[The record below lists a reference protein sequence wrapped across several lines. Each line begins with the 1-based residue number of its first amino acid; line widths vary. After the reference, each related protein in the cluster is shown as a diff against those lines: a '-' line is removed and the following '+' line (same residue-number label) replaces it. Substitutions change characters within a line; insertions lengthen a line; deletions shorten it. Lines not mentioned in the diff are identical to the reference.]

1 MGNTNLSALLGNKKL
16 WLFLFVIVFCAF
28 LLFSAYC
35 AVDLYKKFGV
45 KSEINGSADG
55 GAYIISEEEIS
66 YKLKAEGESLVLLD
80 TQVIDFEMADEM
92 SGEKRYTLDG
102 ITYDALKTYYVKINN
117 CVTQCNVIAQRYLGC
132 DFVFKYQLNEND
144 TVVFNLKVKMSFN
157 TNNFVLRLHFSGQ
170 ESLPYFRE
178 MLKNEG
184 FKLSLISYD
193 TASLVTDSDLTKAE
207 SNAYSEYPN
216 DYGVGGSD
224 TTIVTPVTPEEE
236 QTEFVY
242 TFDLRNSYVSF
253 VICELPQ
260 NYTLNYNSEDEYGN
274 VSYPVYDDYVD
285 GKFTTITLPANQITE
300 VTLDKT
306 KKYVLC
312 SNNAQLCNDKMER
325 TFYLQTNVHKEHTH
339 DNTTSFG
346 PYETTPQ
353 VIIAKYDFVGQ
364 RVISSPYCNCKEH
377 KSIRAIENKLV
388 YDNVHF
394 CSEFTGL
401 ELMSQANSTVIY
413 IDCEVLK

>member
-1 MGNTNLSALLGNKKL
+1 MGNTILTALLGNKKL
-16 WLFLFVIVFCAF
+16 WLFLFVIVFCVF
-28 LLFSAYC
+28 LVFSAYC

-66 YKLKAEGESLVLLD
+66 YKPKAEGKSLVLLD
-80 TQVIDFEMADEM
+80 TQVINFEMVDKT
-92 SGEKRYTLDG
+92 SGEKTYTLDG
-102 ITYDALKTYYVKINN
+102 ITYDATKTYYVKINN
-117 CVTQCNVIAQRYLGC
+117 CATQCNVIAQRYLGC
-132 DFVFKYQLNEND
+132 DFVFKYRLNENE
-144 TVVFNLKVKMSFN
+144 TVIFELKVKMSFN
-157 TNNFVLRLHFSGQ
+157 TNNFVLRLHFVGQ
-170 ESLPYFRE
+170 ETLPYFRE
-178 MLKNEG
+178 MLKNDG
-184 FKLSLISYD
+184 FKLTLLSYD
-193 TASLVTDSDLTKAE
+193 TASLVKDSDLKKAE
-207 SNAYSEYPN
+207 SSAYSEFPN
-216 DYGVGGSD
+216 GDGGEGSD
-224 TTIVTPVTPEEE
+224 TTIITPVTPEEE

-260 NYTLNYNSEDEYGN
+260 NYTPNYRSEDEYGN
-274 VSYPVYDDYVD
+274 VSCSVYDDYVD
-285 GKFTTITLPANQITE
+285 GKFTTVTLPANQITE

-306 KKYVLC
+306 KKYILC

-339 DNTTSFG
+339 DNTTSVG

-377 KSIRAIENKLV
+377 KSIRAIQNKFFV
-388 YDNVHF
+388 GARF
-394 CSEFTGL
+394 CGEFTGL